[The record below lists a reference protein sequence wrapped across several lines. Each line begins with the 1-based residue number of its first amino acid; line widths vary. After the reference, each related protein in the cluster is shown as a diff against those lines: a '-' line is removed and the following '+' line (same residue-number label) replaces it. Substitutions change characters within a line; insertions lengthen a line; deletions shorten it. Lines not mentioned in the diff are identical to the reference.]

1 MNQQPPQRCDLP
13 FVRTAGFLGT
23 MVVQIIS
30 RIPPTSSD
38 SLVTI
43 PPPVIGIQDEAQPV
57 ETYQP
62 DQVGANYTAHLTV
75 GLATVADLKA
85 MQAEPFDEFD
95 VQPVGLA
102 VYQLGNNGTA
112 RTQLKAWPLNT

>member
-1 MNQQPPQRCDLP
+1 MPQGSTGR
-13 FVRTAGFLGT
+13 VSA
-23 MVVQIIS
+23 
-30 RIPPTSSD
+30 
-38 SLVTI
+38 
-43 PPPVIGIQDEAQPV
+43 
-57 ETYQP
+57 QP

-102 VYQLGNNGTA
+102 VLLTRQQRHRPHPAQSLATDHLTTPPTPQLPVRDAAPQHPTTETA
-112 RTQLKAWPLNT
+112 ELNRTVCRACVRVFPANPR